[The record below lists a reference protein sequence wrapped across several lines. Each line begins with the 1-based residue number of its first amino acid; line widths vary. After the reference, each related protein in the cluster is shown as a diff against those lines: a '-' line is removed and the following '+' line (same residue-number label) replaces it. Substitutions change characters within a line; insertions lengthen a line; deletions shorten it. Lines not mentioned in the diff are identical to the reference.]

1 MKIHPITAS
10 ESKTAQCSKKFPK
23 KCNVGKSQGLP
34 QMLKINT
41 LLDFNGHLL
50 RPAES
55 EEEKKFLKN
64 Y

>member
-41 LLDFNGHLL
+41 FG
-50 RPAES
+50 
-55 EEEKKFLKN
+55 F
-64 Y
+64 